1 MNWIREKKTNYIVNI
16 VLVDLNRKE
25 NSSQKVD
32 TADKIIS
39 YTKTKQMIAYLDYTI
54 AIVFTP

>member
-1 MNWIREKKTNYIVNI
+1 MNWNREKKTNYIVKI

-25 NSSQKVD
+25 NSSQEVD

-39 YTKTKQMIAYLDYTI
+39 YTKTKQWLHI
-54 AIVFTP
+54 